1 MRLQDE
7 AEDTDMAEAVSDML
21 NGLISAALTV
31 LADEKAL
38 EHAYF
43 TQLMQLIRVRRLTN
57 VYEKH
62 C

>member
-1 MRLQDE
+1 
-7 AEDTDMAEAVSDML
+7 MAEAVSDML

-31 LADEKAL
+31 LADEKTL

-43 TQLMQLIRVRRLTN
+43 TQLMQLVRVRRLTN
-57 VYEKH
+57 IYEKH